1 MKIKYIWLG
10 LFPNWA
16 DRDPKNALENAK
28 EAMDLAEKWLG
39 IPQVNN

>member
-1 MKIKYIWLG
+1 MIFLKHHWIG

-28 EAMDLAEKWLG
+28 EAMELAEKWLG
-39 IPQVNN
+39 IPQ